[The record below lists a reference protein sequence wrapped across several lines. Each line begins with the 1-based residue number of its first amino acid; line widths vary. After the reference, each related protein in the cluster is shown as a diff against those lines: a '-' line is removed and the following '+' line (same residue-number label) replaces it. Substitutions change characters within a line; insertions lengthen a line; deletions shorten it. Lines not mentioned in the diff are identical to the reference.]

1 MSNGAE
7 IQDSLLAAL
16 GKRPEVLVVDM
27 TPTTFCDSAGV
38 RAIMLTH
45 RQAAAAR
52 CELRLV
58 IASPGVSRVFSIIGA
73 GQLVQIHSELPSA
86 LDAVPGSQHD
96 GSAPSHDGSGPLQ
109 DGSGPV
115 SAGEPWACRG
125 PHPSMPFSL
134 ASRVDVPSTRQPSS
148 RTIRSIVFQFL
159 VVART
164 PIAASMTR
172 PGCPG

>member
-1 MSNGAE
+1 VKAGHLPVAWHGQLAVITMPDEIDMSNGAE

-45 RQAAAAR
+45 RQAAAAG

-73 GQLVQIHSELPSA
+73 GQLVKIHSDLPSA
-86 LDAVPGSQHD
+86 LNQVPEGDTD
-96 GSAPSHDGSGPLQ
+96 GGGAPAEG
-109 DGSGPV
+109 
-115 SAGEPWACRG
+115 
-125 PHPSMPFSL
+125 
-134 ASRVDVPSTRQPSS
+134 
-148 RTIRSIVFQFL
+148 
-159 VVART
+159 
-164 PIAASMTR
+164 
-172 PGCPG
+172 

>member
-1 MSNGAE
+1 VKAGHLPVAWHGQLAVISMPEEIDMSNGAE
-7 IQDSLLAAL
+7 IQDGLLAAL

-45 RQAAAAR
+45 RQAAAAG

-86 LDAVPGSQHD
+86 LDAVPGS
-96 GSAPSHDGSGPLQ
+96 PHDGSGPSR
-109 DGSGPV
+109 DSSGPS
-115 SAGEPWACRG
+115 SAG
-125 PHPSMPFSL
+125 
-134 ASRVDVPSTRQPSS
+134 
-148 RTIRSIVFQFL
+148 
-159 VVART
+159 
-164 PIAASMTR
+164 
-172 PGCPG
+172 